1 MMTRFGRTGRSIAMA
16 TALVVTGTQLSGC
29 AAGMLVGG
37 LTPLGEQLLASS
49 RELKIDP
56 NDSCAL
62 ERTQFADARN
72 FFTARIAE
80 GAIIGGATGA
90 AGGALIGAMTGNAGA
105 GALIGLGAGALAGGA
120 YGYYSTMNERYKD
133 QETMARA
140 INADLTKEG
149 EQIDRTT
156 ATFARLRECRF
167 AKAASI
173 KSQVRAGRLTRPE
186 AEAQLKYQSD
196 RFNEELALARQYGV
210 NMAKRADEFRDA
222 AENLQRN
229 DPSLVAATPAPRA
242 RGRSTAQGGTPAQQ
256 VVANATETVPEKRS
270 SFVAQ
275 VNNAEARGKVA
286 FNIDSASSAS

>member
-1 MMTRFGRTGRSIAMA
+1 MFSTVGRTTRSIAAA
-16 TALVVTGTQLSGC
+16 TALALTATQLSGC
-29 AAGMLVGG
+29 AAGMLMQGI
-37 LTPLGEQLLASS
+37 TPLGEMMLSGN

-72 FFTARIAE
+72 YFTARIVE
-80 GAIIGGATGA
+80 GALIGGAAGA
-90 AGGALIGAMTGNAGA
+90 AGGALIGAMAHNAGA

-133 QETMARA
+133 QETMTRA

-167 AKAASI
+167 NKAAQI
-173 KSQVRAGRLTRPE
+173 KAQLRAKQITRAE
-186 AEAQLKYQSD
+186 AEAQLKYQGD
-196 RFNEELALARQYGV
+196 RFNEEIALARQYGI
-210 NMAKRADEFRDA
+210 NMQKRGDEFRDA

-229 DPSLVAATPAPRA
+229 DPTLTAATTPRA
-242 RGRSTAQGGTPAQQ
+242 KRNATPAQQ
-256 VVANATETVPEKRS
+256 VLAGATETVPEKRS

-286 FNIDSASSAS
+286 FNLDAAASAS

>member
-1 MMTRFGRTGRSIAMA
+1 MFSSVGRTTRSIAAA
-16 TALVVTGTQLSGC
+16 TALALTATQLSGC
-29 AAGMLVGG
+29 AAGMLMQGI
-37 LTPLGEQLLASS
+37 TPLGEMLMSGS

-72 FFTARIAE
+72 FFTARIVE
-80 GAIIGGATGA
+80 GTLLGGAAGA
-90 AGGALIGAMTGNAGA
+90 AGGALIGAMTHNAGA

-167 AKAASI
+167 AKAAQI
-173 KSQVRAGRLTRPE
+173 KTQLRAKQITRPE

-196 RFNEELALARQYGV
+196 RFTEEVALARQYGV
-210 NMAKRADEFRDA
+210 NMQKRGDEFRDA
-222 AENLQRN
+222 AENMQRT
-229 DPSLVAATPAPRA
+229 DPSLATPTTARA
-242 RGRSTAQGGTPAQQ
+242 RRNATPAQQ
-256 VVANATETVPEKRS
+256 VLSSATETVPEKRS

-286 FNIDSASSAS
+286 FNLDAANSAS